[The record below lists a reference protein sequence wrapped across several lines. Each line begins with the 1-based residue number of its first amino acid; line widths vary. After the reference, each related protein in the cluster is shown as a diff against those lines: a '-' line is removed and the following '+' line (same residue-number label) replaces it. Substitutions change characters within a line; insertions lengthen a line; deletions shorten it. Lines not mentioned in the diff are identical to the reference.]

1 MSCDIFEKLWRNTD
15 NGSARV
21 DENFNYTKGDDS
33 TTIVSERLDKFFES
47 EPVRAI
53 EQARPCECGAPD
65 VWKCWHATKSSD
77 VLGGGRVARTGRGY
91 TVHPDEEV
99 NRDILRTAQ
108 AYIPFAITGDELP
121 PEDVRDLCSYLYTKV
136 KQLANGDFCTVFLGN
151 EAAMYLREL
160 GTPIPVPNCSL
171 NNETKRT
178 IGEENV

>member
-33 TTIVSERLDKFFES
+33 TTIVSERLDKFFEA

-77 VLGGGRVARTGRGY
+77 VLGGGRVARSGRGY
-91 TVHPDEEV
+91 VVFPADAGINE
-99 NRDILRTAQ
+99 DILDLAQ
-108 AYIPFAITGDELP
+108 HYFPFVLDEHGLP
-121 PEDVRDLCSYLYTKV
+121 PEDARDLCSYLYGEV
-136 KQLANGDFCTVFLGN
+136 EWMADGRPSSVFLPQK
-151 EAAMYLREL
+151 AARYLREQA
-160 GTPIPVPNCSL
+160 TPTTVSDRL
-171 NNETKRT
+171 LETNNQGDT
-178 IGEENV
+178 NV